1 MAYRIID
8 MENYARR
15 QHFNY
20 FRSLPYPY
28 VGITADVDVTD
39 LLKYCKAKKRSFY
52 LMFIHAVA
60 LAADKVPELRQRI
73 HGNQIIEYSE
83 CPTSHIEL
91 LEDGSYCYCTLYHHL
106 PLKAY
111 YSEAEKA
118 RTDCKAGSITEDEAV
133 ESMYFISTLPWLHYT
148 AMVQPVAGS
157 DESNP
162 RITWGKYEEND
173 KGRYTMPVTILAHHA
188 LVDGIHIARFYR
200 ELKDAVTGFF
210 ELDE

>member
-60 LAADKVPELRQRI
+60 LAADKVPELRHRI
-73 HGNQIIEYSE
+73 HGNQIIEYSD
-83 CPTSHIEL
+83 CPTSH
-91 LEDGSYCYCTLYHHL
+91 LE
-106 PLKAY
+106 
-111 YSEAEKA
+111 
-118 RTDCKAGSITEDEAV
+118 
-133 ESMYFISTLPWLHYT
+133 
-148 AMVQPVAGS
+148 
-157 DESNP
+157 
-162 RITWGKYEEND
+162 
-173 KGRYTMPVTILAHHA
+173 
-188 LVDGIHIARFYR
+188 
-200 ELKDAVTGFF
+200 
-210 ELDE
+210 